1 MAMTIEDKLGL
12 NKFNVDSTPHIE
24 IDENYSDQTLKE
36 RLVMAC
42 PAKLY
47 KLREDNTVE
56 FNYEGCL
63 ECGTCRVLTGGR
75 IVKSWDHP
83 IGGMGVAFKKG

>member
-12 NKFNVDSTPHIE
+12 NRFNVDGTPHIE
-24 IDENYSDQTLKE
+24 INGNYDDQTLKE

-47 KLREDNTVE
+47 RLRDDNTVE
-56 FNYEGCL
+56 FSYEGCL

-83 IGGMGVAFKKG
+83 IGGMGVAFRKG

>member
-1 MAMTIEDKLGL
+1 MTIEDKLGL
-12 NKFNVDSTPHIE
+12 NRFNVDSTPHIQ
-24 IDENYSDQTLKE
+24 IDGECPDQALKE

-47 KLREDNTVE
+47 RLREDGTVE
-56 FNYEGCL
+56 FSYEGCL

-83 IGGMGVAFKKG
+83 MGGMGVAFKKG